1 MRDFPVFTTE
11 NGVGSLVL
19 REIPYRGV
27 AYITILDSSF
37 PTEFLRECV
46 EFCRV
51 TGASCIYGRGHEILR
66 SYPLYTTVIKM
77 SAALDSIPQSDASLF
92 PVTEKTVVRW
102 RELYNKKMK
111 HVDNASYMSE
121 QDAENMLKRGD
132 GYFIHRDGELLGIGI
147 ASENHIACIA
157 SVTPGCVREVLGT
170 LVHALM
176 DDRVT
181 LEVASTNQKAVRL
194 YESLGFIPVS
204 ESSTWYKIF

>member
-19 REIPYRGV
+19 KEIPYRGV
-27 AYITILDSSF
+27 AYITIHDSSF
-37 PTEFLRECV
+37 PTEFLQECA

-51 TGASCIYGRGHEILR
+51 AGAACVYARGHEILS
-66 SYPLYTTVIKM
+66 SYPRYTTVMQM
-77 SAALDSIPQSDASLF
+77 SAPLESIPQSDASLF
-92 PVTEKTVVRW
+92 PVTDKTIGRW
-102 RELYNKKMK
+102 RELYNQKMK

-121 QDAENMLKRGD
+121 QDATDMLKRGD
-132 GYFIHRDGELLGIGI
+132 GYFIHRDGVLLGIGI

-157 SVTPGCVREVLGT
+157 SVTPGGGREVVSA

-181 LEVASTNQKAVRL
+181 LEVASTNQKAMRL

-204 ESSTWYKIF
+204 EVSTWYKIF